1 MGNPNTSDSSTQFEV
16 PIPSRQSEDK
26 VTKAPLLVEPDN
38 LSSTTNA
45 DSKVEGAPNETEGD
59 NKSRPEVSAFK
70 VTAVPT
76 EEPQTATVT
85 PVVNVVSPPNR
96 PPEEKLLANNKA
108 KTDMHVKFASTT
120 PPVIPNSGS
129 GTEKRALKSTKSSV
143 REVTANKMVSHRRA
157 HSVVMDSAKRVG
169 EALRIATKLLDNESG
184 ATNGTATSGK
194 NFVKQ
199 HSLSKITRH
208 YPSDLVRI
216 KVSIFY
222 LGCVYNFF
230 FLLL

>member
-1 MGNPNTSDSSTQFEV
+1 M
-16 PIPSRQSEDK
+16 
-26 VTKAPLLVEPDN
+26 EPDN

-59 NKSRPEVSAFK
+59 NKSRPEVSAIK

-76 EEPQTATVT
+76 DEPEIATVT
-85 PVVNVVSPPNR
+85 PVVSVVSPPNR
-96 PPEEKLLANNKA
+96 LPEEKVLENNKA
-108 KTDMHVKFASTT
+108 KTDRHVKFGSTT

-143 REVTANKMVSHRRA
+143 REVTANKMVLHRRA
-157 HSVVMDSAKRVG
+157 HSVVIESAKRVG
-169 EALRIATKLLDNESG
+169 EALRIATKPLENGSG

-216 KVSIFY
+216 KVSIF
-222 LGCVYNFF
+222 
-230 FLLL
+230 FLLCVNIYIFLTSVINVINLCCTAHLRKQTQETMQN